1 MGHWWQIY
9 WKISISIS
17 EKWPISIEFSLAK
30 THLYEPNI
38 PVYPTLRVTPL
49 GECRPFEDITPRFRA
64 ETTPS
69 CIPTPVYD
77 PSNFTLFISSDFF
90 HSRNLIHAKYKIFR
104 DSRKWVILHSRN
116 IVLVK
121 NHNFRYTVFFIR
133 TFKTEL
139 GFMFLTFL
147 YFKA

>member
-9 WKISISIS
+9 WKIPISIS

-69 CIPTPVYD
+69 CILPPVYD

-90 HSRNLIHAKYKIFR
+90 HSRNLIHAKYEIFR

-116 IVLVK
+116 ILFQHHPIVWESVIYTHHTSLTTLFLFS
-121 NHNFRYTVFFIR
+121 HNMPT
-133 TFKTEL
+133 
-139 GFMFLTFL
+139 
-147 YFKA
+147 